1 LQPGATGILNLKART
16 KPETENGIL
25 EAAYKEGK
33 EAALNAVQ
41 GNTLENLG
49 ESESTVADV

>member
-25 EAAYKEGK
+25 EAAYKEGE

-41 GNTLENLG
+41 DNTLENLG